1 VTILLFEPSSKG
13 RASGGFLYNQRVT
26 AHTRA
31 VRRIPVPDGALA
43 SVLATQAP
51 GSNDV
56 ALLDSLVL
64 SRGPVSSLVE
74 LRARTGAAVGALI
87 HAFPSFI
94 QRATDRA
101 TLARS
106 LPLVPSDDEIALL
119 SELDLVVTPGS
130 NVVRTLAAAGCP
142 TPGVACRPGVD
153 RALRQGAPPDESGV
167 STNRGPPRLVAIGHT
182 GPAKGFAD
190 ALHALSR
197 LSHHA
202 VELALIGDVDEHPK
216 HTAELRASTRA
227 LELSDRVR
235 FLGALPHDRAMGEL
249 GASQLLLLASY
260 SENCP
265 LVVLEALARGV
276 PVVGYAV
283 GEMPNLIRDGH
294 SGLLV
299 PELDIEALTAALAR
313 VLDDR
318 SALARLSRGAEE
330 AGSRLPSWEEAARAF
345 EESVTRL
352 AAAPRR

>member
-1 VTILLFEPSSKG
+1 
-13 RASGGFLYNQRVT
+13 
-26 AHTRA
+26 
-31 VRRIPVPDGALA
+31 
-43 SVLATQAP
+43 
-51 GSNDV
+51 
-56 ALLDSLVL
+56 
-64 SRGPVSSLVE
+64 
-74 LRARTGAAVGALI
+74 
-87 HAFPSFI
+87 
-94 QRATDRA
+94 
-101 TLARS
+101 
-106 LPLVPSDDEIALL
+106 
-119 SELDLVVTPGS
+119 
-130 NVVRTLAAAGCP
+130 
-142 TPGVACRPGVD
+142 
-153 RALRQGAPPDESGV
+153 
-167 STNRGPPRLVAIGHT
+167 
-182 GPAKGFAD
+182 
-190 ALHALSR
+190 
-197 LSHHA
+197 
-202 VELALIGDVDEHPK
+202 
-216 HTAELRASTRA
+216 
-227 LELSDRVR
+227 
-235 FLGALPHDRAMGEL
+235 MGEL